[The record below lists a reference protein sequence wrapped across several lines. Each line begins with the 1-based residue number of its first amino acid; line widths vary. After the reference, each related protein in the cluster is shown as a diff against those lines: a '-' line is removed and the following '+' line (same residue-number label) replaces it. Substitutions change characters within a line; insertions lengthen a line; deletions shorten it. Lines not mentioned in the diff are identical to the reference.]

1 MPARTFLI
9 CIHCILGHQIFTS
22 RALVLLRTPTKE
34 VEVEQEKDED
44 DDDGL
49 RYWLTL

>member
-1 MPARTFLI
+1 MPPCMFLI
-9 CIHCILGHQIFTS
+9 YIDCILGHPIFTS
-22 RALVLLRTPTKE
+22 SALVLLRTPTKE

-49 RYWLTL
+49 RYWLT

>member
-1 MPARTFLI
+1 MPARTFLVRI
-9 CIHCILGHQIFTS
+9 DCILGHPIFTS
-22 RALVLLRTPTKE
+22 SALVLLRTPTKE

-49 RYWLTL
+49 RYWLT

>member
-1 MPARTFLI
+1 MPARTFLV
-9 CIHCILGHQIFTS
+9 CIDCILGHPISTS
-22 RALVLLRTPTKE
+22 SALVFLRAPTNE

-49 RYWLTL
+49 RYWLT

>member
-1 MPARTFLI
+1 MPARTFLV
-9 CIHCILGHQIFTS
+9 CIDCILGHPIFTS
-22 RALVLLRTPTKE
+22 SALVLLRTPTKE